1 MVQWLGLC
9 FEALSSIPGQRSEM
23 PHATRC
29 GKKKKKK
36 RPLSELTNYPS
47 IKRKKTDYRKI
58 MPVIRTANLSIAKQG
73 TEDNRRRFPGTGR
86 N

>member
-29 GKKKKKK
+29 GKKKKK
-36 RPLSELTNYPS
+36 PLSELTNYPS
-47 IKRKKTDYRKI
+47 IKRKKTDYQKI
-58 MPVIRTANLSIAKQG
+58 TPVIRTANLSIAKQG